1 MTGEAM
7 NVTYEQDENGN
18 RIKVTTYPSGAVA
31 REMDRS
37 EVAPSQSQIARAAL
51 REIDEKTG
59 MSRTLREALIAAAGQ
74 NAPAVLVSYE
84 AQAAIHRGKL

>member
-1 MTGEAM
+1 MM

-31 REMDRS
+31 RELDLS
-37 EVAPSQSQIARAAL
+37 DIQPSQSQIARAAL
-51 REIDEKTG
+51 REIDEKAG
-59 MSRTLREALIAAAGQ
+59 MSRTLRETLISIAGQ